1 MSEYESFAKVYDLF
15 MDNID
20 YDAWCRDLVGALR
33 KFGVDDGLVCEL
45 GCGTGSMT
53 ERLAAAGYDMI
64 GIDSSIEM
72 LNIAEEKKQVHSP
85 EVNDETRQDRISDED
100 MPDMDTAMYK
110 SHDILYLCQDMREFE
125 LYGTVRAVVS
135 VCDSMSYILEEEDM
149 LQVLKL
155 VNNYLDPGGVFLFDL
170 NTENYFRKIGDS
182 TVAENREEGSFIWD
196 NFYDEEEK
204 VNEYDLTLFLPQDE
218 KKQQAVGADLD
229 ENHSGNR
236 KKQQTGLTLYQKY
249 QEQHVER
256 AWSAEEIRQL
266 VEQAGLEF
274 IGAIEAFTHK
284 PVSEDSDRICIAA
297 REIHKIPGQPGKL
310 R

>member
-1 MSEYESFAKVYDLF
+1 MSEYESFARVYDLF

-20 YDAWCRDLVGALR
+20 YDAWSRDLIGALQ
-33 KFGVDDGLVCEL
+33 KFGVRDGLVCEL

-64 GIDSSIEM
+64 GIDNSIDM
-72 LNIAEEKKQVHSP
+72 LEIAEEKKAAEQR
-85 EVNDETRQDRISDED
+85 T
-100 MPDMDTAMYK
+100 
-110 SHDILYLCQDMREFE
+110 DILYLCQDMREFE

-170 NTENYFRKIGDS
+170 NTEAYFRKIGES
-182 TVAENREEGSFIWD
+182 TVAENREEGSFIWE

-204 VNEYDLTLFLPQDE
+204 INEYDLTLFLPQKAE
-218 KKQQAVGADLD
+218 GEGSRTKPGRG
-229 ENHSGNR
+229 SGR
-236 KKQQTGLTLYQKY
+236 SQTGRRPGPVLYRKY
-249 QEQHVER
+249 EEQHIER
-256 AWSAEEIRQL
+256 AWSVDEIKNL
-266 VEQAGLEF
+266 VEEAGMEF
-274 IGAIEAFTHK
+274 VGAVEAFSHK
-284 PVSEDSDRICIAA
+284 EAAGNSERVCIAA